1 MILSISGNQ
10 TVESETDLILV
21 NKLNEVIS
29 EVNNIEA
36 KLQSTSSTNKSSFQ
50 FPELEEAIPLIC
62 PGVEADH
69 DTFYVSGATD
79 MYNFLVGN
87 KKR

>member
-36 KLQSTSSTNKSSFQ
+36 KLQSTSSTNTSVDMDVDVMIKS
-50 FPELEEAIPLIC
+50 I
-62 PGVEADH
+62 
-69 DTFYVSGATD
+69 
-79 MYNFLVGN
+79 
-87 KKR
+87 KKEIDQKQAKK

>member
-10 TVESETDLILV
+10 MVESETDLILV

-36 KLQSTSSTNKSSFQ
+36 KLQSTSSTNT
-50 FPELEEAIPLIC
+50 EREEIC
-62 PGVEADH
+62 PFCAGTGNENHWVGAGKEKPCNH
-69 DTFYVSGATD
+69 CHGEGKRSPVS
-79 MYNFLVGN
+79 
-87 KKR
+87 